1 MSHAIVWEGRRT
13 EVIEFCDEVQNLYQQ
28 IEVRLKDKMLCTSFE
43 LIVWSYHTRKLATI
57 FNLLQ

>member
-43 LIVWSYHTRKLATI
+43 LIV
-57 FNLLQ
+57 